1 MLIGYGYTVFEFNS
15 KSHFVDM
22 KVINKKYAWF
32 VVGLASEQVFN
43 TAECQEL
50 LINSCHLIDSG
61 NNFDTNDKLR
71 CGKWTRK
78 VIIDRI
84 NNLYLT
90 YGE

>member
-1 MLIGYGYTVFEFNS
+1 MKEIS
-15 KSHFVDM
+15 KE
-22 KVINKKYAWF
+22 YAWF

-50 LINSCHLIDSG
+50 LIDCCTLIDSG
-61 NNFDTNDKLR
+61 NNFDTKDKLR
-71 CGKWTRK
+71 CGKWTRN